1 MATSILDARGDEV
14 GEARDS
20 RKKKF
25 DELMEQMATPL
36 TLPPQDADDAG
47 EETGDCHHPWER
59 YIASSMRDVHRVPCA
74 CLLIGRRVH
83 EGWSTRAGLLP
94 SS

>member
-1 MATSILDARGDEV
+1 ME
-14 GEARDS
+14 EARDS

-47 EETGDCHHPWER
+47 EETGDGHHPWDR
-59 YIASSMRDVHRVPCA
+59 YNAHSMRNVQRVSCA
-74 CLLIGRRVH
+74 CLLIGKK
-83 EGWSTRAGLLP
+83 GS
-94 SS
+94 